1 MQEQMERLRKIKT
14 SCRVIRGFL
23 WIMMGVMALFAVSY
37 VWYGIK
43 VAAAPESAFTAAE
56 NRFGGLSVDMA
67 GQNFQV
73 GASVP
78 SYASPVG
85 IRGAYS
91 PKTLQMVNMGLGFV
105 LVLVPFSAV
114 IWEIL
119 RILGRVMA
127 GESPFCT
134 ENIRAVKYVGFIL
147 LFLGLASKI
156 LYLLG
161 ITYLVF
167 KGDVSGMSFLFDYLV
182 AFTGGLLLVLARM
195 FEYGSYLQ
203 SEYDATL

>member
-1 MQEQMERLRKIKT
+1 
-14 SCRVIRGFL
+14 
-23 WIMMGVMALFAVSY
+23 MALFAVSY

-73 GASVP
+73 GSSVP

-119 RILGRVMA
+119 RILGRVMV
-127 GESPFCT
+127 GESPFCA
-134 ENIRAVKYVGFIL
+134 ENIRAVKFLGFIL

-167 KGDVSGMSFLFDYLV
+167 KGEVSGMSFLFDYLV
-182 AFTGGLLLVLARM
+182 AFTGGLLLVLARI